1 MSVRL
6 FPYWFALLLA
16 ACVLVAPAIAAAT
29 TEPVVRNDY
38 AGAWAGKQGWVYEGM
53 QESDEPVPQR
63 EGDAWNPQDSSGF
76 TALDYALLGASA
88 QELGTVQNMVQ
99 MGARPGTGKAEASL
113 GPALD
118 LARLAVLKAP
128 LEEWRK
134 AISKGGADTVLPNGF
149 TPLLWAAVFH
159 PDGAVLRALIQAGAD
174 PKRGLPEEAG
184 GYNVLHIVAEE
195 GRDPQAVH
203 LLVDA
208 GLNVNALTN
217 PQMMGMTALMLAVRR
232 NQEPGVIKALL
243 ERGADT
249 EVRDTQ
255 GKRAWEGLRPER
267 EAWLKKA
274 GFGWLW
280 DSAARQQRTK

>member
-6 FPYWFALLLA
+6 FPCCFALLLA
-16 ACVLVAPAIAAAT
+16 ACVLGASFIAAAT
-29 TEPVVRNDY
+29 TEPMVRKDY
-38 AGAWAGKQGWVYEGM
+38 VGAWAGKQGWVYEGI

-63 EGDAWNPQDSSGF
+63 EGAAWNPQDSSGF

-88 QELGTVQNMVQ
+88 QELGTVQSMVQ
-99 MGARPGTGKAEASL
+99 MGARPGTGKAEAYL
-113 GPALD
+113 DPALH

-128 LEEWRK
+128 LEQWRK
-134 AISKGGADTVLPNGF
+134 GIDRGGASKVLPNGF

-184 GYNVLHIVAEE
+184 GYNVLHIVAEK

-203 LLVDA
+203 VLMDA
-208 GLNVNALTN
+208 GLAVDALSN
-217 PQMMGMTALMLAVRR
+217 PQMMGETPLMLAVRR
-232 NQEPGVIKALL
+232 NPNPEVIKALL
-243 ERGADT
+243 ERGANT

-255 GKRAWEGLRPER
+255 GQRAWEGLWPER
-267 EAWLKKA
+267 ETWLKKA

-280 DSAARQQRTK
+280 DSAARQQRMK

>member
-16 ACVLVAPAIAAAT
+16 ACVLSAPAIAAAT

-38 AGAWAGKQGWVYEGM
+38 AGAWAAKQGWVYEGM

-63 EGDAWNPQDSSGF
+63 EGAAWNPQDSSGF

-88 QELGTVQNMVQ
+88 QELGTVWSMAQL
-99 MGARPGTGKAEASL
+99 GARPGTGKAEANL

-134 AISKGGADTVLPNGF
+134 AMDKGGADTILPNGF

-184 GYNVLHIVAEE
+184 GYNVLHIVAEK

-203 LLVDA
+203 VLMDA
-208 GLNVNALTN
+208 GLAVDALSN
-217 PQMMGMTALMLAVRR
+217 PQMMGETPLMLAVRR
-232 NQEPGVIKALL
+232 NPNPEVIKALL
-243 ERGADT
+243 ERGANT

-255 GKRAWEGLRPER
+255 GQRAWEGLWPER
-267 EAWLKKA
+267 ETWLKKA

-280 DSAARQQRTK
+280 DSAARQQRMK

>member
-6 FPYWFALLLA
+6 FFSCSLLLLA
-16 ACVLVAPAIAAAT
+16 ACLLGAPGMAAVTKSTAHRDY
-29 TEPVVRNDY
+29 TE
-38 AGAWAGKQGWVYEGM
+38 AWADKQGWVYEGM
-53 QESDEPVPQR
+53 QESDDPVAQR
-63 EGDAWNPQDSSGF
+63 ESDAWNPQDCSGF

-88 QELGTVQNMVQ
+88 QELGTVWSMVQ
-99 MGARPGTGKAEASL
+99 MGARPGTGKAAAGL
-113 GPALD
+113 ATALD

-128 LEEWRK
+128 
-134 AISKGGADTVLPNGF
+134 SKGGADTVLPNGF
-149 TPLLWAAVFH
+149 TPLLWTAVFH

-249 EVRDTQ
+249 EVRDSQ
-255 GKRAWEGLRPER
+255 GQRAWEGLRPER